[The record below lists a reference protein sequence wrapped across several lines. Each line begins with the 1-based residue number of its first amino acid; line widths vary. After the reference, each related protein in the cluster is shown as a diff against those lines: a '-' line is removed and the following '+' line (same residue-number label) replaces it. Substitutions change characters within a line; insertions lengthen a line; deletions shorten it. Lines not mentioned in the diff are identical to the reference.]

1 MREPQAGQSVED
13 LLEVEICPEGRV
25 LAEAERNISLISKA
39 LMVVSLLERA
49 DSNAGRATSDI
60 TVVLVSFPPGL
71 LESQRWISVW
81 RTDLTTPNTLTSK

>member
-49 DSNAGRATSDI
+49 TSDI